1 MYREQLMTEDKTTVL
16 EGIISDVAVALYQR
30 WANEIPEENQT
41 EESNK
46 ALAENASRTTFFIIQ
61 MFMDKFNEEAARL
74 KD

>member
-1 MYREQLMTEDKTTVL
+1 LAEDKTTVL
-16 EGIISDVAVALYQR
+16 EGIISDVSVALYQR
-30 WANEIPEENQT
+30 WANELPEDART
-41 EESNK
+41 DESNA

>member
-1 MYREQLMTEDKTTVL
+1 MTEDKTTVL